1 MRRFALGA
9 SLLLAPAAAFGAQ
22 ALVVVSEP
30 LSPAAHEALD
40 GLRAEWGG
48 ELETAS
54 SGRPLPSGPHG
65 VVVALGGRAAQRA
78 RRSAAPVVVALAPAY
93 RGPAA
98 TLVAMIPPP
107 ERFMARLAA
116 LGVRRLLAVRGAPS
130 DPEFARRAAEAGK
143 PFGIAVEEQVLSA
156 SDGLAHMLRV
166 AGPRADALWL
176 APDPETVTP
185 ETFAAAREF
194 ARARGIPFFAPA
206 AGLVSEEVL
215 GDLTVS
221 FRDCGREAGRAAKEL
236 LAGRPVAKVVYP
248 EGIDTIAGTAVSTAA
263 R

>member
-1 MRRFALGA
+1 MRRLALGA
-9 SLLLAPAAAFGAQ
+9 VLLLSRAAFGAQ

-40 GLRAEWGG
+40 GLRAEWAG
-48 ELETAS
+48 ELATAS
-54 SGRPLPSGPHG
+54 AGSPLPPGPHG
-65 VVVALGGRAAQRA
+65 VVIALGGRAALRA
-78 RRSAAPVVVALAPAY
+78 RGAGSPLVVALAPAY
-93 RGPAA
+93 RGPATA
-98 TLVAMIPPP
+98 VVAMVPPP

-130 DPEFARRAAEAGK
+130 DPSFARRAAEAGK
-143 PFGIAVEEQVLSA
+143 PHGVAIEEQVLSVP
-156 SDGLAHMLRV
+156 DGLAHMLRV
-166 AGPRADALWL
+166 SGPRADALWL

-221 FRDCGREAGRAAKEL
+221 FRDCGREAARAAREL
-236 LAGRPVAKVVYP
+236 LAGRPVAKLVFP
-248 EGIDTIAGTAVSTAA
+248 EGIDTVARTAVSTTV